1 MHAAGQQPL
10 AEIETLRERV
20 GSPGIEYQL
29 QAAVLPRV
37 VAHRIEQ
44 PLAQPLIARVFGRAG
59 SST

>member
-1 MHAAGQQPL
+1 MHAAGRQPL

-20 GSPGIEYQL
+20 GGGIEYQL